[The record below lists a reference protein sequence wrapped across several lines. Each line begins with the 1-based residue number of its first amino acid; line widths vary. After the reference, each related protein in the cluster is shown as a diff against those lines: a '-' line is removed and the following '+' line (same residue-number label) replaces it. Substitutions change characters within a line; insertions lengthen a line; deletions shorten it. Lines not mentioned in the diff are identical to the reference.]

1 MRKDVNAL
9 PLKRTIF
16 INPMNIKN
24 LLRFSFLTGLMLNL
38 VAITHAAP
46 TIINVPADL
55 PPGVLP
61 SGLESGNLGLDANII
76 AALIGVSGL
85 VVGSLITILASY
97 VMRWMD
103 VRREDKREDLLMER
117 SKKEKEYAIKQDIYR
132 GFLDNLAHIETFQ
145 FKDLDTF
152 KKEWT
157 KMEIKID
164 LVASGKVRQAKDAI
178 QAELLDVAEK
188 NIRSGAAS
196 LGESYIQNRDALLK
210 AIREDIDIFQ
220 S

>member
-1 MRKDVNAL
+1 
-9 PLKRTIF
+9 
-16 INPMNIKN
+16 MNIKN
-24 LLRFSFLTGLMLNL
+24 LLRFSFLSGLVLNL
-38 VAITHAAP
+38 TAIANAAP
-46 TIINVPADL
+46 TMINVPADL

-61 SGLESGNLGLDANII
+61 SGLAAGSMGLDANII

-85 VVGSLITILASY
+85 VIGSVITILASY

-117 SKKEKEYAIKQDIYR
+117 NRKEKEYAIKQEIYR
-132 GFLDNLAHIETFQ
+132 GFLDDLAHIETFQ
-145 FKDLDTF
+145 FKDLDLF

-164 LVASGKVRQAKDAI
+164 LVASTKVRAAKDLI

-188 NIRSGAAS
+188 NIRSGGAT
-196 LGESYIQNRDALLK
+196 LGESYIQNRDELLK
-210 AIREDIDIFQ
+210 AIRADIDILQ

>member
-1 MRKDVNAL
+1 
-9 PLKRTIF
+9 
-16 INPMNIKN
+16 MNIKN

>member
-1 MRKDVNAL
+1 
-9 PLKRTIF
+9 
-16 INPMNIKN
+16 MNIKN

-188 NIRSGAAS
+188 NIRSGA
-196 LGESYIQNRDALLK
+196 
-210 AIREDIDIFQ
+210 
-220 S
+220 